1 MKKKILTFLVAIC
14 LIIPCIF
21 GLAAC
26 KPKEKVATKTMTTSI
41 NPEITFMLDS
51 KNNVTSI
58 SYGNSDAGRIFANVN
73 FVGQDASSAIQIV
86 IEQTAISGHIDL
98 SGDTVTFEFS
108 GEDIEKLKANVEAK
122 TKEVFN
128 QMGVAITVII
138 NEVSAEVKHQ
148 TLVSTAKTLAPE
160 MDSAEIENMS
170 DEELIKLIDKKQ
182 QDYKDLAYDQIN
194 DLQKNLDQ
202 TILSIIENIHSA
214 MKTLEA
220 EIKKYGKSVP
230 DSLKKEYN
238 NYKKQLEDEINK
250 FLDKRKE
257 DIAAAKKLAEE
268 HKDALI
274 ALYKQEVANAET
286 LFKAHLEAAKTN
298 GIITEE
304 QYNYWIKL
312 INRNKA

>member
-14 LIIPCIF
+14 LIIPCLF

-58 SYGNSDAGRIFANVN
+58 SYGNADAGRLFANVN
-73 FVGQDASSAIQIV
+73 FVGQDASTAIQIV
-86 IEQTAISGHIDL
+86 IEKTAISGHIDL

-108 GEDIEKLKANVEAK
+108 GEDIEKLKTDVEAK
-122 TKEVFN
+122 AKEVFK
-128 QMGVAITVII
+128 QMGVAITVI
-138 NEVSAEVKHQ
+138 SAEVKHQ
-148 TLVSTAKTLAPE
+148 TLISTAKVLAPE
-160 MDSAEIENMS
+160 MDSTEIENMS
-170 DEELIKLIDKKQ
+170 DEDLIKLIDKKQ

-202 TILSIIENIHSA
+202 AILNTINAIRAE
-214 MKTLEA
+214 MEKLEA
-220 EIKKYGKSVP
+220 EMEKLGNLVSETIKQQ
-230 DSLKKEYN
+230 YN
-238 NYKKQLEDEINK
+238 NCKKQLEDEINK
-250 FLDKRKE
+250 FLDERKE
-257 DIAAAKKLAEE
+257 KIAEAKKLAEA

-274 ALYKQEVANAET
+274 ALYKQEVEKTET
-286 LFKAHLEAAKTN
+286 IFKAHLEAAKAN
-298 GIITEE
+298 GIITEA

-312 INRNKA
+312 INSNKA

>member
-14 LIIPCIF
+14 LIIPCLF

-58 SYGNSDAGRIFANVN
+58 SYGNADAGRLFANVN
-73 FVGQDASSAIQIV
+73 FVGQDASTAIQIV

-108 GEDIEKLKANVEAK
+108 GEDIEKLKTDVEAK
-122 TKEVFN
+122 AKEVFK
-128 QMGVAITVII
+128 QMGVAITVTIKEI
-138 NEVSAEVKHQ
+138 SAEVKHQ
-148 TLVSTAKTLAPE
+148 TLISTAKVLAPE
-160 MDSAEIENMS
+160 MDSTEIENMS
-170 DEELIKLIDKKQ
+170 DEDLIKLIDKKQ

-202 TILSIIENIHSA
+202 AILNTINAIRAE
-214 MKTLEA
+214 MEKLEA
-220 EIKKYGKSVP
+220 EMEKYGETIKQQ
-230 DSLKKEYN
+230 YN
-238 NYKKQLEDEINK
+238 NCKKQLEDEINK
-250 FLDKRKE
+250 FLNERKE
-257 DIAAAKKLAEE
+257 KIAEAKKLAEA

-274 ALYKQEVANAET
+274 ALYKQEVEKTET
-286 LFKAHLEAAKTN
+286 IFKAHLEAAKAN
-298 GIITEE
+298 GIITEA
-304 QYNYWIKL
+304 QYNYWINL
-312 INRNKA
+312 INSNKA